1 VLRRPCFFAYLLFT
15 ELCFVIL
22 MKFTVVCEPIW
33 NELNNAFEPMLL
45 SLISVAFSLR
55 DGYVTNCNMFITL
68 VKYCIRNMFI
78 TKKRQESPVV
88 PVLIV
93 ERLVAAPHL
102 TLPIGWLAV
111 PMFISIAWDYS
122 RIGFFCSSGWIQPW
136 GVPPVPMDYRYI
148 ENCEVSS
155 LKPALI
161 FDAWNRVTF
170 PLLEKV
176 KARSE

>member
-1 VLRRPCFFAYLLFT
+1 
-15 ELCFVIL
+15 
-22 MKFTVVCEPIW
+22 
-33 NELNNAFEPMLL
+33 MLL

-102 TLPIGWLAV
+102 TLQLVDWLC
-111 PMFISIAWDYS
+111 P
-122 RIGFFCSSGWIQPW
+122 CS
-136 GVPPVPMDYRYI
+136 
-148 ENCEVSS
+148 
-155 LKPALI
+155 
-161 FDAWNRVTF
+161 F
-170 PLLEKV
+170 PLHEITLG
-176 KARSE
+176 